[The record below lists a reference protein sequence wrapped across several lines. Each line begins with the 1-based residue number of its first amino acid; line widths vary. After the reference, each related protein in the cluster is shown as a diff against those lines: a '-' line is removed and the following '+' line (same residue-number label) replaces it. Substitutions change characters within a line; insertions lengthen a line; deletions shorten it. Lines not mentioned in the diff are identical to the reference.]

1 MTDDEIKDAASII
14 RQRVNAKGMLRM
26 SEERAAL
33 LLSLLH
39 DIDMMLLK
47 KNGRS
52 RKDIVA
58 LIEHELKV

>member
-1 MTDDEIKDAASII
+1 MTDEEIKDAASII

-33 LLSLLH
+33 LSSLLH
-39 DIDMMLLK
+39 DIDMLLLK
-47 KNGRS
+47 KNGRP
-52 RKDIVA
+52 RKEIVA